1 MAAYFSLGDLQG
13 IVPNAFLTEAL
24 DDDLDGVVDDDVFAQ
39 LQTDASDSVHA
50 ALGGRYTTPFSPIV
64 PAIVRESA
72 KVFAANQLY
81 TRRGKEA
88 PATLVKRAEQL
99 REQLV
104 EIGKGAMPLD
114 PNLDRANPSVSVISE
129 NSKLGDG
136 SLTNI

>member
-1 MAAYFSLGDLQG
+1 MAE
-13 IVPNAFLTEAL
+13 P
-24 DDDLDGVVDDDVFAQ
+24 
-39 LQTDASDSVHA
+39 
-50 ALGGRYTTPFSPIV
+50 PI
-64 PAIVRESA
+64 
-72 KVFAANQLY
+72 
-81 TRRGKEA
+81 KEA